1 MYWDYWEEKGGNI
14 PGWETQE
21 SAAEGKGRMLM
32 KLLPG
37 ISQVQMPTGA
47 LA

>member
-21 SAAEGKGRMLM
+21 SGAEVERAGC
-32 KLLPG
+32 
-37 ISQVQMPTGA
+37 
-47 LA
+47 